1 MCVIYHNKA
10 QLYLINLVAVIIES
24 RIFYPK
30 CKVAGKEGITKV
42 LLRLFSY

>member
-1 MCVIYHNKA
+1 MSFIITSKA

-30 CKVAGKEGITKV
+30 CKVAEKEDITKV